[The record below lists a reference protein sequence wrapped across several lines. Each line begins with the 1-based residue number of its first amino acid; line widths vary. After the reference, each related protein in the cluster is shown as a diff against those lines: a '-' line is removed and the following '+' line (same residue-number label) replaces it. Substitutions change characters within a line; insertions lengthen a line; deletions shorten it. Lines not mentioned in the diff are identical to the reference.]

1 MPRKVELTLS
11 SSSYNSRTAD
21 KFVVRL
27 PDGLRERISVAAGTN
42 HRSMNGE
49 IVARI
54 DGSLDLE
61 QKYEELRQLNRFLNQ
76 KIAILEMAV
85 KP

>member
-1 MPRKVELTLS
+1 MSKNSELTAMP
-11 SSSYNSRTAD
+11 SYYSRAAD

-27 PDGLRERISVAAGTN
+27 PDGLRERISEAAENN

-54 DGSLDLE
+54 HDSLDFE
-61 QKYEELRQLNRFLNQ
+61 RKCEEMRQLNDFLNR
-76 KIAILEMAV
+76 KIAVLEAAAR
-85 KP
+85 P

>member
-1 MPRKVELTLS
+1 MTFKSETALEPGS
-11 SSSYNSRTAD
+11 NDSRTAD

-27 PDGLRERISVAAGTN
+27 PDGLRERISEKAKAN
-42 HRSMNGE
+42 HRSMNNE

-61 QKYEELRQLNRFLNQ
+61 RKYEEMRQLNTLLNLQ
-76 KIAILEMAV
+76 IATLETAAQR
-85 KP
+85 